1 MVKILHKS
9 HFGIKESKF
18 VNEIHKSGYVYGFNE
33 SVNEGISVFDER
45 HFGKK
50 GIIIM
55 IDDNGMKNL
64 QYSKIKRPDK
74 FNRNYNQISK
84 KLYN

>member
-1 MVKILHKS
+1 MAATIEDMH
-9 HFGIKESKF
+9 
-18 VNEIHKSGYVYGFNE
+18 E

-55 IDDNGMKNL
+55 IDDNGKKVSAIFKN
-64 QYSKIKRPDK
+64 KKNADK
-74 FNRNYNQISK
+74 YNINKSSD
-84 KLYN
+84 LCL

>member
-1 MVKILHKS
+1 M
-9 HFGIKESKF
+9 E
-18 VNEIHKSGYVYGFNE
+18 E

-55 IDDNGMKNL
+55 IDDNGKKVSAIFKDKKNA
-64 QYSKIKRPDK
+64 DK
-74 FNRNYNQISK
+74 FNKNKQ
-84 KLYN
+84 